1 MNKYTIIP
9 SSLEFKSAPFVD
21 QEISLSLTQQS
32 QEITEY
38 DRSQSI
44 SLAQLYDDERQA
56 CTIFRPTFKVNYL
69 YSNTYIGT
77 TRYVPFVNN
86 LYYTDPIVSK
96 SNNIWKGFPQYYEF
110 DFFRPDISDQH
121 IRYQA
126 KSAYTYNWTY
136 YISYA
141 HKNNYDKDLYYNLNG
156 TSLNWKALEG
166 IPFYI
171 NNALQNGS
179 NVIAFQCVAPHGL
192 TVGEYVE
199 LSFNYN
205 GIKLFQVYSLG
216 NGQFGSN
223 INVFNIYNV
232 GYTGATFANKVTGTF
247 KRVIDPEI
255 ILETKSKYYVR
266 EHKILTNVGDCV
278 MTKNAFEKNV
288 FNEEKKFEYSSITPN
303 NISRVSQ
310 KTSSNSYNITVNY
323 DLNINNLLDNQKRPI
338 SELFLTIINKGYTGY
353 FNKPTNGVGLKQGWE
368 FNLTKTS
375 NFWWDATNLNSNTNI
390 LTSSYTLTSGV
401 TKTFYYNQNLMSGDT
416 IDGDFCEWNNFE
428 QIERVISKYQHKITY
443 NYNWFSLSSTIQD
456 PNNSYGYFYRPH
468 NEIPI
473 REFSN
478 YIEESDNEDLLD
490 LPDYAYYSTLNTSFR
505 WRDLYSYGFISNDG
519 VGLDYPFLNN
529 CHYPF
534 INTIFRIT
542 PENYN
547 IPSDYGTTTNPNDI
561 DNYQGGKVPANIDII
576 SQPLVDGCD
585 ALGVIF
591 AQATKET

>member
-1 MNKYTIIP
+1 MDKYTIIP

-69 YSNTYIGT
+69 YSNTYTGT
-77 TRYVPFVNN
+77 TKYIPFVNN

-96 SNNIWKGFPQYYEF
+96 SNNIWRGFPQYYEF

-156 TSLNWKALEG
+156 TSLNWKASEG

-171 NNALQNGS
+171 NNSLQNGS

-205 GIKLFQVYSLG
+205 GIKLFQVFSLG
-216 NGQFGSN
+216 NGQFGSDV
-223 INVFNIYNV
+223 NVFNIYNV
-232 GYTGATFANKVTGTF
+232 GYTGATFANKTTGTF
-247 KRVIDPEI
+247 KRVIDPET

-266 EHKILTNVGDCV
+266 EHKILTNVNDCT
-278 MTKNAFEKNV
+278 MTKNGFEKNV

-303 NISRVSQ
+303 NVSRVSQ

-323 DLNINNLLDNQKRPI
+323 DINLAGLIDNQKRPI

-353 FNKPTNGVGLKQGWE
+353 FNYPNNGVGLKQGWE
-368 FNLTKTS
+368 FNLTRTS
-375 NFWWDATNLNSNTNI
+375 NFWWSSTNLNSNTNI
-390 LTSSYTLTSGV
+390 LTSSYTKPGYS
-401 TKTFYYNQNLMSGDT
+401 KTFYYNQDLMSGDT
-416 IDGDFCEWNNFE
+416 IDGDFCEWNDYE
-428 QIERVISKYQHKITY
+428 QLERVVSPYYHKLKYNQNIFQTTSVTSTNAPGFYYEPHTPMTIRV
-443 NYNWFSLSSTIQD
+443 FSDYVETGDIEFVD
-456 PNNSYGYFYRPH
+456 GVPSYAY
-468 NEIPI
+468 
-473 REFSN
+473 FSN
-478 YIEESDNEDLLD
+478 SDQQ
-490 LPDYAYYSTLNTSFR
+490 FR
-505 WRDLYSYGFISNDG
+505 WRDLYSYGFIDNLDRG
-519 VGLDYPFLNN
+519 VDYPFLNFAQ
-529 CHYPF
+529 YPF
-534 INTIFRIT
+534 KDVQFRLI
-542 PENYN
+542 PEGINYN
-547 IPSDYGTTTNPNDI
+547 SSLLG
-561 DNYQGGKVPANIDII
+561 VPFPVK
-576 SQPLVDGCD
+576 PLIDGC
-585 ALGVIF
+585 
-591 AQATKET
+591 E

>member
-69 YSNTYIGT
+69 YSNTYTGT
-77 TRYVPFVNN
+77 TKYIPFVNN

-96 SNNIWKGFPQYYEF
+96 SNNIWRGFPQYYEF

-216 NGQFGSN
+216 NGQFGSD

-303 NISRVSQ
+303 NVSRVSQ

-323 DLNINNLLDNQKRPI
+323 DLNISNLLDNQKRPI

-368 FNLTKTS
+368 FNLTNTS
-375 NFWWDATNLNSNTNI
+375 NFWWSETNLNSNTNI

-401 TKTFYYNQNLMSGDT
+401 TRTFYYNQNLMSGDT
-416 IDGDFCEWNNFE
+416 IDGDFCEWNDYE
-428 QIERVISKYQHKITY
+428 QLERVVSPYYHKLKFNQTIFQTTSISNTNAPGYYYEPHTPMTIRV
-443 NYNWFSLSSTIQD
+443 FSDYVETGDIQFVD
-456 PNNSYGYFYRPH
+456 GVPSYAY
-468 NEIPI
+468 
-473 REFSN
+473 FSN
-478 YIEESDNEDLLD
+478 SDQQ
-490 LPDYAYYSTLNTSFR
+490 FR
-505 WRDLYSYGFISNDG
+505 WRDLYSYGFIDNLGRG
-519 VGLDYPFLNN
+519 VDYPFLNRAQ
-529 CHYPF
+529 YPF
-534 INTIFRIT
+534 KDVQFRLI
-542 PENYN
+542 PEGINYN
-547 IPSDYGTTTNPNDI
+547 SAILG
-561 DNYQGGKVPANIDII
+561 VPFPVK
-576 SQPLVDGCD
+576 PLIDGC
-585 ALGVIF
+585 
-591 AQATKET
+591 E